1 MNVPDHA
8 VRCGALLLACL
19 TPQFAQGAQPKVFGW
34 IEEALFETGHVP
46 LKVKLDT
53 GALTSSMDA
62 QDMQAFQRNGE
73 KWVRFSVEF
82 NNARTDEKYSQQF
95 ERPVIRN
102 VKVRGAGGADHRPVV
117 RMQICIGN
125 QMLDEEFRLN
135 NRSKMNY
142 PVLIGRS
149 TLERLGA
156 VDVAQ
161 TFTHQPTCP
170 RQAANY

>member
-1 MNVPDHA
+1 MSILNKSLVQIGLA
-8 VRCGALLLACL
+8 VCCSLPLLAV
-19 TPQFAQGAQPKVFGW
+19 AGQPKVYGW
-34 IEEALFETGHVP
+34 IEEALFEPGHVP

-62 QDMQAFQRNGE
+62 QGLQAFKRDGE

-82 NNARTDEKYSQQF
+82 DDARTGEPFNQQF

-117 RMQICIGN
+117 RMQLCIGD
-125 QMLDEEFRLN
+125 QLLDEEFTLN

-142 PVLIGRS
+142 PVLIGRR
-149 TLERLGA
+149 TLEHLGA

-161 TFTHQPTCP
+161 TFTHKPTCSKP
-170 RQAANY
+170 AAK